1 MKKMFA
7 IPCILVTAL
16 LGVGCAPNSMD
27 QVASTLE
34 MENSRD
40 RTIKSFEFLGCAGEW
55 TDEVRTPEVWRTE
68 SAQSTR
74 YIARHSDS
82 CGYNVGLRPSA
93 SIIDGILDLSYQPTN
108 TSGEAA
114 ACLCEYW
121 VIFELAA
128 EPKDIKNVSLNGA
141 AARLKGDLAVR

>member
-1 MKKMFA
+1 MKNMFA
-7 IPCILVTAL
+7 IPFILVTAL
-16 LGVGCAPNSMD
+16 LSVGCAPNSID
-27 QVASTLE
+27 QVASTLG

-40 RTIKSFEFLGCAGEW
+40 RAIKSFEFLGCAGEW

-68 SAQSTR
+68 SAQSTQ

-82 CGYNVGLRPSA
+82 CGFNVGLRPSA
-93 SIIDGILDLSYQPTN
+93 LVIDGILELSYEPTN

-121 VIFELAA
+121 VKFELAA
-128 EPKDIKNVSLNGA
+128 ELKDIKSVSLNGT
-141 AARLKGDLAVR
+141 AARLKGDLVER